1 MENKSNINIKMDDK
15 EKNVPINNKEQ
26 LSEEKNSDNNNNNRI
41 IRRNFSLIKNK
52 LGNIGSSLKKDVGDV
67 ISKVTHPKET
77 IQKII
82 KVLKI
87 IPYMLGSLI
96 KGDKFLEEVKNV
108 SLILAKALQESIEI
122 ITPEIE
128 ESVSKLVT
136 KVSNSTFLAI
146 LDGVG
151 VIPGVGEIL
160 DLILL
165 AHNILRAIISVTN
178 VSVEITDITSNF
190 INNLIR
196 IYKKTSREVESS
208 ENRITESVDTFNK
221 TTNTPLTN
229 RNDSSKQNGGYKKK
243 YKSKTK
249 RKYK

>member
-1 MENKSNINIKMDDK
+1 MKNKSNVKMDNK
-15 EKNVPINNKEQ
+15 EKNITIDDEKQGNQKEETPDSNKNNNEII
-26 LSEEKNSDNNNNNRI
+26 EKN
-41 IRRNFSLIKNK
+41 FSSIENK
-52 LGNIGSSLKKDVGDV
+52 IGNIGSNLKKDVDDV
-67 ISKVTHPKET
+67 ISNVSHPKEI

-87 IPYMLGSLI
+87 IPYMLRNII
-96 KGDKFLEEVKNV
+96 KGDKFLEEVRNI
-108 SLILAKALQESIEI
+108 SHILAEALQESIEI

-128 ESVSKLVT
+128 ETVSTLVKKLT
-136 KVSNSTFLAI
+136 NSTLLAI

-151 VIPGVGEIL
+151 VIPGVGEVL

-165 AHNILRAIISVTN
+165 AHNILRAILSITN
-178 VSVEITDITSNF
+178 VSVEITSLSSDF

-196 IYKKTSREVESS
+196 IYKKTSKEVESS

-221 TTNTPLTN
+221 TTNTN
-229 RNDSSKQNGGYKKK
+229 NYSKQNGGKKK
-243 YKSKTK
+243 YKSKTR